1 MLIQRVLCNCR
12 VFPKFGD
19 NLVLDLGIRST
30 EEDKNVSVASL
41 SAGAAALAAGILDAP
56 RNIYFLAGRDPSLI
70 QRTSDASCQI
80 FLGGCVRDFID
91 NDSWSSTSPRIG
103 LTYFPDDN
111 TTILDTLQMVI
122 DLVVIT

>member
-1 MLIQRVLCNCR
+1 M
-12 VFPKFGD
+12 
-19 NLVLDLGIRST
+19 
-30 EEDKNVSVASL
+30 ASL

-111 TTILDTLQMVI
+111 TTIYGYVADGYRSGGYNEKYCNSSI
-122 DLVVIT
+122 NPR